1 MCNSDISWSSNHKW
15 SLYEAKTKIMLICQK
30 CDMELFN
37 IYINVLRNPLSLEVH
52 LLGLTIG
59 HRLSWVPHLN
69 RRMKAAKRAFY
80 SLGASLKFTWGSDR
94 RRFWHLYCSSVEP
107 ILLYGCSVS
116 THIQAKRESNCPDLF
131 SGCSLHP
138 SLKPLKLPLSS
149 PDGSIKLAP
158 SWSLGSRNYYSYAP
172 FSWPCRVLGSH
183 GEVVGHFSI

>member
-1 MCNSDISWSSNHKW
+1 
-15 SLYEAKTKIMLICQK
+15 
-30 CDMELFN
+30 
-37 IYINVLRNPLSLEVH
+37 
-52 LLGLTIG
+52 
-59 HRLSWVPHLN
+59 
-69 RRMKAAKRAFY
+69 MKAAKRAFY

-172 FSWPCRVLGSH
+172 FSAVTVKWLGIFLFNPASLSICATLSAPVLHNWPPWRPSSNRPVLRSPSSNGAHILHLHSF
-183 GEVVGHFSI
+183 GYLME